1 MKQKQWIF
9 LSPHFD
15 DVALSCGGLVW
26 ELANQG
32 EQVEVWTIMA
42 GFPPD
47 ENFSAF
53 ARKNHNDWGKSGRE
67 AIQMRREEDKA
78 ACGILGAIPRHF
90 DWPDVIYRK
99 HPESGLPVV
108 NNNDELFNEQP
119 EKALVN
125 SILSNLTE
133 KIPPQARVVLPM
145 GLGGH
150 IDHRTLVEVGEGLDR
165 EKLYYADY
173 PYILKSFESPT
184 LTENKYKKIP
194 RFLSPDALTA
204 WQEAILS
211 YRSQLAAFW
220 RDDDESRLSLQNYL
234 AGGGGRLWKKN

>member
-1 MKQKQWIF
+1 MSREQWVF

-26 ELANQG
+26 ELTNQG
-32 EQVEVWTIMA
+32 NQVDVWTIMA
-42 GFPPD
+42 GFPSD
-47 ENFSAF
+47 EDFSAF
-53 ARKNHNDWGKSGRE
+53 AQKNHNDWGKSGRE
-67 AIQMRREEDKA
+67 AIQMRREEDRA
-78 ACGILGAIPRHF
+78 ACGILGAIPFHF

-108 NNNDELFNEQP
+108 NNNHELFNEEP
-119 EKALVN
+119 EKTLVN
-125 SILSNLTE
+125 SILKNLTE
-133 KIPPQARVVLPM
+133 KLSSHANVVLPM

-150 IDHRTLVEVGEGLDR
+150 IDHRTLVKVGEGLDR
-165 EKLYYADY
+165 ENFYYADY
-173 PYILKSFESPT
+173 PYILRSFESLI

-204 WQEAILS
+204 WQEAVLS

-220 RDDDESRLSLQNYL
+220 RDDDEACLSLQNYL